1 MPTIIANLRISV
13 RASDLVSQ
21 ARPTTSDRCTK
32 TVQLPRKG
40 DVFSQKATSDTV
52 YLANFNLWFMLL
64 LIHRVATYITVK
76 LSS

>member
-1 MPTIIANLRISV
+1 MEATPTIIANLRISV
-13 RASDLVSQ
+13 RV
-21 ARPTTSDRCTK
+21 SDRCTK

-40 DVFSQKATSDTV
+40 DVFSQKATSDAV

-64 LIHRVATYITVK
+64 LIHKVATYITVK